1 MPYVEWTDKTET
13 VVRGV
18 FAVPQ
23 DEVQP
28 YVAED
33 DPRVLAYYTPK
44 PVVDPKVAQKQA
56 VMDDP
61 LVPKSLKD
69 FLA

>member
-1 MPYVEWTDKTET
+1 MPYVEWTDQTET

-18 FAVPQ
+18 FAIAQ
-23 DEVQP
+23 MEGQP

-44 PVVDPKVAQKQA
+44 PVVDPKAMQKQA
-56 VMDDP
+56 VLDDP
-61 LVPKSLKD
+61 LVPQSLKD
-69 FLA
+69 YLA